1 MILASS
7 QFGRHV
13 AKALLNMPTH
23 LKLEAIDAFCPIEDQ
38 LKASRYGKSV
48 AQALRAFGNRKER
61 KM

>member
-1 MILASS
+1 
-7 QFGRHV
+7 
-13 AKALLNMPTH
+13 MPTH